1 MSDCTC
7 PSGRCRPG
15 SLLLGLVP
23 RSGELAYLRP
33 PPAIDEEFVARAEEG
48 RLPEARFRFAEPC
61 VEQGC
66 ANWTEDGRCSV
77 ADRVV
82 GSPDDEDPADR
93 LPACG
98 IRATCRWF
106 AQVGRD
112 ACRGCPFVLHSEV
125 PSATARS

>member
-1 MSDCTC
+1 MTS
-7 PSGRCRPG
+7 
-15 SLLLGLVP
+15 
-23 RSGELAYLRP
+23 SGELAYLRP
-33 PPAIDEEFVARAEEG
+33 PPPIDDEFVARAEEG

-66 ANWTEDGRCSV
+66 ANWTEAGRCSV

-82 GSPDDEDPADR
+82 ASQDDGDPGDR

-98 IRATCRWF
+98 IRGSCRWF
-106 AQVGRD
+106 AQVGRE

-125 PSATARS
+125 STATVET